1 MIAALFVETSGAY
14 YGIPG
19 IDPWDEVRDARN
31 YEGPHP
37 VIAHPPCQRWGK
49 FWAGSPYHIAKT
61 GERKVKGDDDG
72 CFESALRSVRK
83 YGGVIEHPWGSHA
96 WPHFGLA
103 IPSRLGGWVKADEYG
118 GLTCCVE
125 QGRYGH
131 YARKPTLLYYV
142 GDKQPQ
148 ELAWGKSEA
157 VFPQWAIDKYGLE
170 KCRRIGELGLK
181 GGGKDNTHRIGTPP
195 GFRQLLIDLV
205 KESHD

>member
-1 MIAALFVETSGAY
+1 MIAALFVETNGAY

-61 GERKVKGDDDG
+61 GERKVKGDDNG

-96 WPHFGLA
+96 WPHFGLTV
-103 IPSRLGGWVKADEYG
+103 PSRLGGWVKADEYG

-125 QGRYGH
+125 QGKYGH

-142 GDKQPQ
+142 GDKQPP
-148 ELAWGKSEA
+148 ELEWGKSEA
-157 VFPQWAIDKYGLE
+157 AFPQWAIDKYGLE

>member
-1 MIAALFVETSGAY
+1 MIAALFVETNGAY

-61 GERKVKGDDDG
+61 GERKVKGDDNG

-96 WPHFGLA
+96 WPHFGLTV
-103 IPSRLGGWVKADEYG
+103 PSRLGGWIKADEYG

-125 QGRYGH
+125 QGKYGH

-142 GDKQPQ
+142 GDKQPP

-157 VFPQWAIDKYGLE
+157 FFPQWAIDKYGLE

-205 KESHD
+205 KENHD